1 MISQLING
9 MKYLY
14 RQHTVISHSLLKCDI
29 LWNCDPNPICSLFL
43 LLLQRK
49 ERLLWSTLNP
59 RLPSGSSCKWLPA
72 SPAHAG
78 ILPPVRTASVH
89 NGTKHPAEPRGDYA
103 LGTVPGGMFLN
114 SSRARV

>member
-29 LWNCDPNPICSLFL
+29 LWNCDPNPLCSLFL

-49 ERLLWSTLNP
+49 EKLLWSTLNP
-59 RLPSGSSCKWLPA
+59 RLPSGSSRKWLPA
-72 SPAHAG
+72 IPAHAG
-78 ILPPVRTASVH
+78 ILPPVRTPSVH
-89 NGTKHPAEPRGDYA
+89 NGTEHPAEPRGDNA
-103 LGTVPGGMFLN
+103 LGTVPGGSLALQ
-114 SSRARV
+114 SS